1 MTQKQ
6 LLLRI
11 LTQFKPW
18 NELPAPRHFLDDE
31 SDETPLIPEVFVDFD
46 GEHVAHALLVP
57 AAVSILA
64 QKAPGSTVGKISI
77 KYHASVPNAPEDYD
91 EDEQLY
97 AAMSHSH
104 NQDKYKSIE
113 IPIIGGESWV
123 SVTVPPS
130 ENPIAYNVLA
140 RAIVEHIPA
149 KSCITI
155 APGSF
160 YGHTIA
166 KLESQKHA
174 SASEVPELQ
183 PPHFVTGIAAAV
195 NRCTSDVLCLV
206 VNAEGQSGYERVDA
220 DALADVSYVIGSA
233 MNFGAEYSKN
243 VAKAVR
249 RSESNSIYV

>member
-1 MTQKQ
+1 M
-6 LLLRI
+6 
-11 LTQFKPW
+11 
-18 NELPAPRHFLDDE
+18 DDE
-31 SDETPLIPEVFVDFD
+31 SDETPLIPEVSVDFD
-46 GEHVAHALLVP
+46 GKHVTYALLVP

-64 QKAPGSTVGKISI
+64 KKAPGSTIGKMSI
-77 KYHASVPNAPEDYD
+77 TYQASVPNAPEDYD

-97 AAMSHSH
+97 AAMAHSH

-113 IPIIGGESWV
+113 IPIIGGSHDGKSWI

-130 ENPIAYNVLA
+130 ENPIAYNILA

-149 KSCITI
+149 ESWITI
-155 APGSF
+155 APGSL
-160 YGHTIA
+160 YGHTVA

-174 SASEVPELQ
+174 SAREVPELR

-195 NRCTSDVLCLV
+195 NRCASDVLCLV
-206 VNAEGQSGYERVDA
+206 VNAEGQTGYERVDA
-220 DALADVSYVIGSA
+220 DALADVGYVIGST